1 MTPHYKLRHSWDVN
15 PCPNRIGLG
24 VRYVRIT
31 HIFINLDDEIGERFC
46 HRLQKHDFF
55 ALADLEAFNDGCRHF
70 LWREQGAI
78 KTL

>member
-1 MTPHYKLRHSWDVN
+1 MTPHLTKAQ
-15 PCPNRIGLG
+15 LG
-24 VRYVRIT
+24 RQSSPKRYVRIT

-55 ALADLEAFNDGCRHF
+55 ALADLEAINDGCRHF
-70 LWREQGAI
+70 LWREQEAI